1 MHSCVQCSLW
11 DSSARMCR
19 SMTTDP
25 VADREG
31 KNFCEEW
38 KIPLEKKTTASLENA
53 GKKFASLFG
62 G

>member
-1 MHSCVQCSLW
+1 
-11 DSSARMCR
+11 
-19 SMTTDP
+19 MTTDP